1 MLDETNRRRTKQLAY
16 NEKHGIVPQTVHK
29 DRRDVLRGTVV
40 AEEREPGGQTPLIH
54 PEEAPEIPQELDDPL
69 IKMLTEAE
77 KRDLIKQMNVE
88 MLEAA
93 EKMEFEKAAALRD
106 TIART
111 EALLKDGT

>member
-1 MLDETNRRRTKQLAY
+1 M
-16 NEKHGIVPQTVHK
+16 
-29 DRRDVLRGTVV
+29 
-40 AEEREPGGQTPLIH
+40 
-54 PEEAPEIPQELDDPL
+54 